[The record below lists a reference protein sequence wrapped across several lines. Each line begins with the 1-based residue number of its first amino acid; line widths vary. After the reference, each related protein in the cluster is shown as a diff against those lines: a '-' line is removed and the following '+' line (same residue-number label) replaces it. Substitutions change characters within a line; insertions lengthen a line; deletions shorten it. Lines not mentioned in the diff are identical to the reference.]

1 MVDFYLNISII
12 LTDNVVVNDNA
23 KGDGKN
29 SLFVFSKQLN
39 QRTMGMTLKQDKSL
53 RKTNS
58 SFHTTLK
65 DVAKLAGVSTKTV
78 SRVVNHQGEISAETR
93 ERVQQAIEKLG
104 YRPNILAR
112 SLIHKRTNTLGVVA
126 CVIDYFGPSRTVV
139 GIEQQAHQL
148 NYSLLLNLVDR
159 PDNGNSEQVLDALIT
174 HRVDGIIWAVPEV
187 GNNRKWLENSHLEQL
202 PPIVFLSMEPQPG
215 LAIIAVDNF
224 SGAKQATQHLIDQGR
239 RKIGIITG
247 PLSWWEAR
255 ERFRGWE
262 TAMHQAGLETPASLV
277 IEGEWAAA
285 SGEQG
290 LSTLLLKA
298 PDIDALFA
306 SSDQIALGA
315 LSTAHRLG
323 RKIPHDLAIVGF
335 DNIPEAACFWP
346 PLTTVYQHLI
356 NVGRIA
362 VQTLHR
368 MIETNRQSKKSEE
381 ATVTLVPP
389 ELIIRS
395 SSLQS

>member
-1 MVDFYLNISII
+1 
-12 LTDNVVVNDNA
+12 
-23 KGDGKN
+23 
-29 SLFVFSKQLN
+29 
-39 QRTMGMTLKQDKSL
+39 MGMTLKQDKAP

-65 DVAKLAGVSTKTV
+65 DVARLAGVSTKTV
-78 SRVVNHQGEISAETR
+78 SRVVNHQGEIRAETR
-93 ERVQQAIEKLG
+93 ERVQKAIEQLG

-112 SLIHKRTNTLGVVA
+112 SLIHQRTNTLGVVA
-126 CVIDYFGPSRTVV
+126 WGIDYFGPSRTVV

-148 NYSLLLNLVDR
+148 DYSLFLNLVDR
-159 PDNGNSEQVLDALIT
+159 PDNGDSEYFLDTLIT
-174 HRVDGIIWAVPEV
+174 HRVDGIIWAVPQV
-187 GNNRKWLENSHLEQL
+187 GNNRKWLDTSHLERL
-202 PPIVFLSMEPQPG
+202 PPIVFLSMEARPG
-215 LAIIAVDNF
+215 LSIIAIDNYI
-224 SGAKQATQHLIDQGR
+224 GAKQATQHLIDQGR
-239 RKIGIITG
+239 QKIGIITG
-247 PLSWWEAR
+247 PLGWWEAR

-262 TAMHQAGLETPASLV
+262 AAMHQAGLETPASLV

-306 SSDQIALGA
+306 CSDQIALGA

-323 RKIPHDLAIVGF
+323 RKIPQDLAIVGF
-335 DNIPEAACFWP
+335 DNIPESACFWP

-356 NVGRIA
+356 NMGRLA

-368 MIETNRQSKKSEE
+368 IIEANRQSQVPEE
-381 ATVTLVPP
+381 ANVTLVTP
-389 ELIIRS
+389 ELIIRE
-395 SSLQS
+395 SSLLS

>member
-1 MVDFYLNISII
+1 MTTLSSTITPAVTTQTVLFLSGNKKLNR
-12 LTDNVVVNDNA
+12 L
-23 KGDGKN
+23 
-29 SLFVFSKQLN
+29 
-39 QRTMGMTLKQDKSL
+39 TMGMTLKQDKSP
-53 RKTNS
+53 RKNNG

-65 DVAKLAGVSTKTV
+65 DVARLAGVSTKTV
-78 SRVVNHQGEISAETR
+78 SRVVNHQGEIRAETR
-93 ERVQQAIEKLG
+93 ERVQQAIEQLG

-112 SLIHKRTNTLGVVA
+112 SLIHHRTNTLGVVA
-126 CVIDYFGPSRTVV
+126 WGIDYFGPSRTIV

-148 NYSLLLNLVDR
+148 DYSLFLNLVDR
-159 PDNGNSEQVLDALIT
+159 PDEGGSEQVMDTLIA

-187 GNNRKWLENSHLEQL
+187 GDNRKWLDSSHLEQL
-202 PPIVFLSMEPQPG
+202 PPIVFLSMEARPG
-215 LAIIAVDNF
+215 LSIIAIDNYI
-224 SGAKQATQHLIDQGR
+224 GAKQATQHLIDQGR

-247 PLSWWEAR
+247 PLGWWEAR

-262 TAMHQAGLETPASLV
+262 DAMHQSDLATPASLV

-285 SGEQG
+285 SGEQA
-290 LSTLLLKA
+290 LSTLLLQE
-298 PDIDALFA
+298 PGIDALFA

-335 DNIPEAACFWP
+335 DNIPESACFWP

-356 NVGRIA
+356 NMGRLA

-368 MIETNRQSKKSEE
+368 MIEANRQSKMLEE
-381 ATVTLVPP
+381 MGVTFVTP
-389 ELIIRS
+389 ELIIRD
-395 SSLQS
+395 SSLLS